1 MGFWSILL
9 IGISLAMDCFT
20 VSICTGMVMER
31 FRWRY
36 AVRMA
41 LLFGLFQGA
50 MPALAWYCG
59 LAFRDLIA
67 AYDHW
72 AAFGLLAIIGGK
84 MIYESLR
91 TEGCDLC
98 ATTMGWGAL
107 LVLAVAT
114 SIDALA
120 VGLSLSFLKTPIV
133 APALTFA
140 LVTVVI
146 SLLGVVLGRKA
157 GALLHSRV
165 QLVGGLILVAIGVK
179 ILIEHL
185 GPAAIG

>member
-1 MGFWSILL
+1 
-9 IGISLAMDCFT
+9 MDCFT
-20 VSICTGMVMER
+20 VCICTGMVMER
-31 FRWRY
+31 FRWRH

-41 LLFGLFQGA
+41 LMFGLFQGA
-50 MPALAWYCG
+50 MPAIAWYGG

-72 AAFGLLAIIGGK
+72 VAFGLLAIIGGK

-91 TEGCDLC
+91 AEACDPR
-98 ATTMGWGAL
+98 AATMGWGAL
-107 LVLAVAT
+107 LTLAVAT

-120 VGLSLSFLKTPIV
+120 VGLSLSFLKTPI
-133 APALTFA
+133 AGPALTFA

-146 SLLGVVLGRKA
+146 SLLGVALGRKA
-157 GALLHSRV
+157 GALLHSHV
-165 QLVGGLILVAIGVK
+165 QLVGGLILVAIGIK